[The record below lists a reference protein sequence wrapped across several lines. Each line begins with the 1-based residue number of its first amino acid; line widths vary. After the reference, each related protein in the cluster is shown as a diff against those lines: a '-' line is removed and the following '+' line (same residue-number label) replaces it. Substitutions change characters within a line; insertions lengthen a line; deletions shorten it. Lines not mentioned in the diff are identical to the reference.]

1 MGENNKQEVEQQ
13 VQKATTE
20 NNPGERVEANP
31 SGLGDETS
39 EKGPKK
45 TESSG
50 ETTNDSTADKV
61 KSEADTSEVARI
73 ATTLTEEPEAQEQTA
88 TQGRA
93 DEVAEP
99 PVTSRSTAVAEPQ
112 PPVRAT
118 PLYWRRLT
126 ARYT

>member
-1 MGENNKQEVEQQ
+1 VGENSKQEVEQQ

-50 ETTNDSTADKV
+50 ETTNDITANKV
-61 KSEADTSEVARI
+61 KSEAATSEVARI
-73 ATTLTEEPEAQEQTA
+73 ASTLTEEPEAQEQTA
-88 TQGRA
+88 TQGRT

-99 PVTSRSTAVAEPQ
+99 PVTSRPTAVAEPQ